1 MTEILAQL
9 GDRRRVAHVGDGK
22 PLQDLAL
29 AARDLKQGRRATHPE
44 LMLFSTWGEVQNYAQ
59 YDPIGRDLQPLVDV
73 IDEHGIDL
81 ILATLDQLSPE
92 TDTDTTV
99 STIHKAKGREW
110 STVRIADDFPEPADP
125 DRTDGNGDPL
135 PAPIDPAE
143 ARLAYVAVT
152 RAQHHLGL
160 GGLSWIHR
168 HPDGNT
174 AAARNSPTPTAP
186 RPSTPPHRPHD
197 ARIVTP

>member
-1 MTEILAQL
+1 MENGQPYRQRALNS
-9 GDRRRVAHVGDGK
+9 GK
-22 PLQDLAL
+22 
-29 AARDLKQGRRATHPE
+29 
-44 LMLFSTWGEVQNYAQ
+44 STWGEVHDYAQ
-59 YDPIGRDLQPLVDV
+59 YDPTGRDLQPLVDV

-110 STVRIADDFPEPADP
+110 STVRIANDFPEPADP

-152 RAQHHLGL
+152 RAQHHLDL

-168 HPDGNT
+168 HPDGNP
-174 AAARNSPTPTAP
+174 AAA
-186 RPSTPPHRPHD
+186 
-197 ARIVTP
+197 